1 MNPFLEKFFY
11 IEGLFSNNLRL
22 SLSGTEINHPDKAKG
37 TLFNK
42 IASAVS
48 DVKEAA
54 NNPIKTNVARK
65 ALENILNNNKIGF
78 SSLDNFI
85 EEFSSMRAI
94 NDLDEKPNMQDIYDK
109 TIIEIINTAQGTQ
122 FKRNVIIPATLQ
134 HPLTGLINGVAS
146 KVNAAVAYDMSAP
159 VNNLRESDEIDSQDG
174 SSTMSPIQVILE
186 NNSLGDQRVGTNRK
200 PIWDDQT
207 GDLTSF
213 LVKFASF
220 GQTNAMMLQPSSFLS
235 P

>member
-42 IASAVS
+42 IVSAVN
-48 DVKEAA
+48 DIKGAIG
-54 NNPIKTNVARK
+54 NPIKTNVARK

-94 NDLDEKPNMQDIYDK
+94 NDLDGNLICRIYMIK
-109 TIIEIINTAQGTQ
+109 
-122 FKRNVIIPATLQ
+122 L
-134 HPLTGLINGVAS
+134 
-146 KVNAAVAYDMSAP
+146 
-159 VNNLRESDEIDSQDG
+159 SQK
-174 SSTMSPIQVILE
+174 L
-186 NNSLGDQRVGTNRK
+186 
-200 PIWDDQT
+200 
-207 GDLTSF
+207 
-213 LVKFASF
+213 
-220 GQTNAMMLQPSSFLS
+220 
-235 P
+235 

>member
-54 NNPIKTNVARK
+54 GNPIKTNVARK

-85 EEFSSMRAI
+85 KEFSSMRAI
-94 NDLDEKPNMQDIYDK
+94 NDLDGKPNM
-109 TIIEIINTAQGTQ
+109 
-122 FKRNVIIPATLQ
+122 
-134 HPLTGLINGVAS
+134 
-146 KVNAAVAYDMSAP
+146 
-159 VNNLRESDEIDSQDG
+159 
-174 SSTMSPIQVILE
+174 
-186 NNSLGDQRVGTNRK
+186 
-200 PIWDDQT
+200 
-207 GDLTSF
+207 
-213 LVKFASF
+213 
-220 GQTNAMMLQPSSFLS
+220 
-235 P
+235 